1 MDFEMAL
8 SKSKARDLK
17 ELEYNVRKIKEM
29 NIPIA
34 KPLID
39 IHSNICWQLKQ
50 NNKSL
55 TIRQCYTLEQMIYHC
70 EDPKIIIKLLET
82 KIARKTQIETMLRLM
97 ILFSL
102 TLSGLKKDDFDNL
115 KRIFLQTYGYHEMV
129 TLCNL

>member
-39 IHSNICWQLKQ
+39 IQSNICWQLKQ

-115 KRIFLQTYGYHEMV
+115 KRIFL
-129 TLCNL
+129 

>member
-39 IHSNICWQLKQ
+39 IHSNICW
-50 NNKSL
+50 
-55 TIRQCYTLEQMIYHC
+55 
-70 EDPKIIIKLLET
+70 
-82 KIARKTQIETMLRLM
+82 
-97 ILFSL
+97 
-102 TLSGLKKDDFDNL
+102 
-115 KRIFLQTYGYHEMV
+115 
-129 TLCNL
+129 